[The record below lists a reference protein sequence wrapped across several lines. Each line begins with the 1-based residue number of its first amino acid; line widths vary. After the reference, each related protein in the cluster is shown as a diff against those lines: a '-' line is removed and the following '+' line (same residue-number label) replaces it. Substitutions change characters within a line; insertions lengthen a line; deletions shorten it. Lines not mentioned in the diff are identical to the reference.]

1 YVVKGKKVKDWLMN
15 ERRAI
20 KQDKPDY
27 DGKLRVIPKDQR
39 KNIIGRST
47 DFMDAWMMR
56 EYFELAPKAFE
67 NLSALAGMY

>member
-1 YVVKGKKVKDWLMN
+1 VNEWLMD

-27 DGKLRVIPKDQR
+27 DGKLAVIPKQER

-47 DFMDAWMMR
+47 DFMDVWMMR
-56 EYFELAPKAFE
+56 EYFEMVLKPAA
-67 NLSALAGMY
+67 NIGLLTGMY